1 MAALVNSTCMK
12 TPIILLLTHDPKLE
26 DCVAHVL
33 RQSGGLSHLA
43 HSAGD
48 ALQIVC
54 GTGRELDLAIIDFE
68 SGPHGM
74 TLLSAMSMCR
84 EDLPV
89 IVIAHD
95 DEKHVEALAYANG
108 AVACFSKPVAA
119 EQLAE
124 VFQQCCR
131 RRDQLALV
139 AAE

>member
-1 MAALVNSTCMK
+1 MK
-12 TPIILLLTHDPKLE
+12 IPIILLLTNDPKLE

-43 HSAGD
+43 HSADD

-54 GTGRELDLAIIDFE
+54 GTGRELDLAVIDFE

-108 AVACFSKPVAA
+108 AVACLPKPISAA
-119 EQLAE
+119 QFAEAMNQCRRAQRQLAI
-124 VFQQCCR
+124 
-131 RRDQLALV
+131 A
-139 AAE
+139 

>member
-1 MAALVNSTCMK
+1 MK
-12 TPIILLLTHDPKLE
+12 TPTILLLTNDPKLE

-33 RQSGGLSHLA
+33 QQSGGLSHLA

-48 ALQIVC
+48 ALQVVC
-54 GTGRELDLAIIDFE
+54 GTGHELNLAVIDFE

-84 EDLPV
+84 EELPL
-89 IVIAHD
+89 IVIMHED
-95 DEKHVEALAYANG
+95 QQHVEPLAHANG

-131 RRDQLALV
+131 RRDSLALV
-139 AAE
+139 AA

>member
-1 MAALVNSTCMK
+1 MK
-12 TPIILLLTHDPKLE
+12 IPTILLLTNDPKLE

-33 RQSGGLSHLA
+33 QQSGGLSHLA
-43 HSAGD
+43 HSAED
-48 ALQIVC
+48 TLQIVC
-54 GTGRELDLAIIDFE
+54 GTGRELDLAVIDFE

-89 IVIAHD
+89 IVVARD

-119 EQLAE
+119 AHLAE
-124 VFQQCCR
+124 
-131 RRDQLALV
+131 AMN
-139 AAE
+139 

>member
-1 MAALVNSTCMK
+1 MK
-12 TPIILLLTHDPKLE
+12 TPTILLLTNDPKLE

-33 RQSGGLSHLA
+33 QQSGGLSHLA
-43 HSAGD
+43 HSADD

-54 GTGRELDLAIIDFE
+54 GTGRDLDLAVIDFE

-108 AVACFSKPVAA
+108 AVACCQNRFRKRNSP
-119 EQLAE
+119 
-124 VFQQCCR
+124 R
-131 RRDQLALV
+131 R
-139 AAE
+139 

>member
-1 MAALVNSTCMK
+1 MK
-12 TPIILLLTHDPKLE
+12 TPTILLLTHDPKLE

-43 HSAGD
+43 HSADD
-48 ALQIVC
+48 ALQIVG
-54 GTGRELDLAIIDFE
+54 GTARELDLAIIDFE

-74 TLLSAMSMCR
+74 TLLGAMSMCR

-108 AVACFSKPVAA
+108 AVACLAKPLSAT
-119 EQLAE
+119 QLVGAIRE
-124 VFQQCCR
+124 LGRFEPE
-131 RRDQLALV
+131 LAR
-139 AAE
+139 A

>member
-1 MAALVNSTCMK
+1 MK
-12 TPIILLLTHDPKLE
+12 TPTILLLTNDPKLE

-33 RQSGGLSHLA
+33 RHSGGLGHLA
-43 HSAGD
+43 HSADD

-54 GTGRELDLAIIDFE
+54 GTGRDLDLAVIDFE

-74 TLLSAMSMCR
+74 TLLSAISMCR

-108 AVACFSKPVAA
+108 AAACLPKPISAA
-119 EQLAE
+119 QFAEAMSQCRPAQRQLAI
-124 VFQQCCR
+124 
-131 RRDQLALV
+131 A
-139 AAE
+139 